1 MYNGVAR
8 LFCVLSVCATAAC
21 CLGHPTTP
29 APNACMRIRIDPAF
43 EPVDQRAIRLAVQQW
58 SRALRTPLD
67 CDHGQF
73 ISFSRA
79 DEAMGLQLDERVGY
93 PAGQTFAVSHQG
105 SIRRGDTVW
114 IMSDRIASY
123 AVRRGEDR
131 AWLSFETAAH
141 EIGHVLGL
149 GHTAEHAPGT
159 IMSPSVTDAERTW
172 DIPTRDAREA
182 ERALR

>member
-1 MYNGVAR
+1 MHSLSSR
-8 LFCVLSVCATAAC
+8 LFALCSAVLTAAC

-43 EPVDQRAIRLAVQQW
+43 EPVDKRAILLAVQQW
-58 SRALRTPLD
+58 EKALRTHLD
-67 CDHGQF
+67 CTTGAYV
-73 ISFSRA
+73 SFSRA

-114 IMSDRIASY
+114 MMTDRMARYS
-123 AVRRGEDR
+123 VSHGEDL

-149 GHTAEHAPGT
+149 PHTPEHTHGT

-172 DIPTRDAREA
+172 EIPVRDAREA